1 MGTRIFGF
9 LFSGIFSFGVGLIGY
24 GMTEYILRL
33 SLFSYRVKD
42 HIGYVWDSKATEPFP
57 NFYIVCMVLFTVLG
71 ALLGFLLGSILYRR
85 IVEIGKNL
93 KRIKAEDKIACTIGT
108 ILFSF
113 PAFILGILLFRVIQQ
128 PLILFSIIMLE
139 WVLLVW
145 LGNVL
150 MLSMKEEL
158 KFLVPLAHR
167 GANAA
172 QEDAA
177 PSNTIKLL
185 DTNVIIDGRIYD
197 ICRSGFLDGPIVLP
211 GFVLEELQHIADS
224 PDPLRRNRGRR
235 GLDILNNMQKELDT
249 VLQIM
254 DRYKVNFSPGDPVD
268 IKLVKLAKAL
278 GSADIVTNDYNL
290 NKVAKLHGVRVL
302 NINELANAVKPVV
315 LPGEE
320 MHITIIR
327 EGKEYHQGVGYLDD
341 GTMVVVENGKKMLG
355 ETVTVA
361 VSSVLQT
368 VAGKMIFAELK
379 YETMPEG
386 NDENSSNNAGRGVRR
401 KTV

>member
-1 MGTRIFGF
+1 
-9 LFSGIFSFGVGLIGY
+9 
-24 GMTEYILRL
+24 
-33 SLFSYRVKD
+33 
-42 HIGYVWDSKATEPFP
+42 
-57 NFYIVCMVLFTVLG
+57 
-71 ALLGFLLGSILYRR
+71 
-85 IVEIGKNL
+85 
-93 KRIKAEDKIACTIGT
+93 
-108 ILFSF
+108 
-113 PAFILGILLFRVIQQ
+113 
-128 PLILFSIIMLE
+128 
-139 WVLLVW
+139 
-145 LGNVL
+145 
-150 MLSMKEEL
+150 
-158 KFLVPLAHR
+158 VPLAHR